1 MEMPPDHLLYPMEVF
16 VEDFKANYERGVDV
30 WRDADVAFV
39 GLARN
44 CDKWLAGNL
53 ARLVQLCE
61 GVRSWRLHVRTND
74 NKDETAMV
82 LQEFCEEYP
91 QASFLNQTLGRKHFG
106 AEWAG
111 PRTEALA
118 EYRTAC
124 QSWVADSSLRPTLVV
139 AIDWDMWGGWSHA
152 GFLHGV
158 GALAASQHAYGMAS
172 VSLMR
177 HYQTVIDQAGA
188 TQRQP
193 VWVHYDCWALRLNSA
208 WDDYTAGQGGWKHSW
223 IPPVGS
229 PVVPVASAFGGMAIY
244 ETEAYLSGVY
254 HGRDCEHVPFHE
266 SIAQKTGKSLY
277 LDPAMRT
284 VMSWLE

>member
-188 TQRQP
+188 THRQP

-244 ETEAYLSGVY
+244 ETEAYLAGVY

>member
-139 AIDWDMWGGWSHA
+139 AIDFDMWGGWSHA